1 MLVSSI
7 AHFNAMSHRQAAQN
21 NIMNIHMNM
30 LSAMRGINSGAFA
43 GEQGYAQAQELG
55 DRLEMELEQNK
66 LDLLMYSL
74 MEKYYK
80 QQHTQNGK
88 NTKEKKHR
96 EATKQPQP
104 TEHE

>member
-30 LSAMRGINSGAFA
+30 MSAMRGINSGAFA
-43 GEQGYAQAQELG
+43 GEQGFAQIQEMG
-55 DRLEMELEQNK
+55 DRMEMELEQNK
-66 LDLLMYSL
+66 FDLLMYSL

-80 QQHTQNGK
+80 QQHAQKIKEIFGNG
-88 NTKEKKHR
+88 NSNNNGLDIT
-96 EATKQPQP
+96 A
-104 TEHE
+104 

>member
-7 AHFNAMSHRQAAQN
+7 AHFNAMSNRQTAQN

-30 LSAMRGINSGAFA
+30 MSMMRGINSGAFA
-43 GEQGYAQAQELG
+43 GEQGFTQVQDIG
-55 DRLEMELEQNK
+55 DRLEMELEQNR

-80 QQHTQNGK
+80 QQHAQRIKEIFGAGNNSSNGLDIK
-88 NTKEKKHR
+88 
-96 EATKQPQP
+96 A
-104 TEHE
+104 